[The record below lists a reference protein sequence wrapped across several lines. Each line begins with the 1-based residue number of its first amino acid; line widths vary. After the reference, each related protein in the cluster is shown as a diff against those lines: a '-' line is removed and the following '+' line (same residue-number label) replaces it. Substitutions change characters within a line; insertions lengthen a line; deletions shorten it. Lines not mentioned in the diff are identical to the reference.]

1 MATSASRGF
10 FTTSSSPKAVSV
22 VGAAVAGRTMTGQA
36 RQLTFQEL
44 KQHHIRTFSTS
55 GIRNNNNSN
64 ALTRFASNF
73 TIDSSNKVVYTI
85 VAINVAVFGVWQYAE
100 GNAKRFHDGRL
111 YMFMFRH
118 FTDSLQNL
126 KEGRVWTLVTS
137 AFSHKEWYHILLNT
151 MVLLSFGD
159 PVSSRFLTVYF
170 AGLGCFCED

>member
-1 MATSASRGF
+1 
-10 FTTSSSPKAVSV
+10 
-22 VGAAVAGRTMTGQA
+22 MTAQV
-36 RQLTFQEL
+36 RRRTFQEL
-44 KQHHIRTFSTS
+44 QYQQHIRTFSTN
-55 GIRNNNNSN
+55 GLRNNNN
-64 ALTRFASNF
+64 ALARFAENF
-73 TIDSSNKVVYTI
+73 TIDSSNKVVYSI
-85 VAINVAVFGVWQYAE
+85 VAINVSVFGVWQYAE

-159 PVSSRFLTVYF
+159 PVSVHFITYFELRMRMRLTF
-170 AGLGCFCED
+170 EKFGDNLLGGSIGIAFFNMSIYLTLNPIL